1 MVMSLKKGGAFELDS
16 IMARKPGTCLDMEG
30 QLRLSKRAQKKV
42 LPYVLRVSRQ
52 QWEEMREDETR

>member
-52 QWEEMREDETR
+52 Q